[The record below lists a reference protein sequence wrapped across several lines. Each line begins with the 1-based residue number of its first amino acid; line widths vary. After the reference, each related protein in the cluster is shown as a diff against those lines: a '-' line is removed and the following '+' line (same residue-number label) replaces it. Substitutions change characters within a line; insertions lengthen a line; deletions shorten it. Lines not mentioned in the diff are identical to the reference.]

1 MTQSSSKKRQASN
14 TPKNTHKQNKK
25 SKLEDHAIDDTKKG
39 GLFDDLDEEM
49 DPNVLDSVMQQLDDE
64 DDDNDDN
71 SADSSDDMDL
81 NNDRQSDDDDSYS
94 INSSDIPE
102 VDPVSHLL
110 QENGDQ
116 SFSEDNDDMS
126 VQSESQPDQSSSSTA
141 AAAAST
147 PSTTK
152 HNLSGKFRD
161 HYMGQ
166 MTLAF
171 GSDLDTIR
179 QEPGFTGARL
189 NVLIDSLESGITIFS
204 DLEKNIILASANDS

>member
-1 MTQSSSKKRQASN
+1 
-14 TPKNTHKQNKK
+14 
-25 SKLEDHAIDDTKKG
+25 
-39 GLFDDLDEEM
+39 
-49 DPNVLDSVMQQLDDE
+49 MQQLDDE
-64 DDDNDDN
+64 DDDN
-71 SADSSDDMDL
+71 SASGSDDMDL
-81 NNDRQSDDDDSYS
+81 NNDRQSDDDDDDDDEDDYS

-116 SFSEDNDDMS
+116 SLSDDSNDMAAPT
-126 VQSESQPDQSSSSTA
+126 ESQPDQSSSSTA
-141 AAAAST
+141 AAVAST
-147 PSTTK
+147 PATTK
-152 HNLSGKFRD
+152 HDLSGKFRD

-204 DLEKNIILASANDS
+204 DLEKNIILANANDS